1 MSIKS
6 QVLTKIL
13 FAQLTPDWKFLA
25 PELQGPNDWTNIE
38 VSLGGYYVTLNSGVT
53 KPVLFII
60 NRQHT
65 SIHKFSVSL
74 SIVHLK

>member
-13 FAQLTPDWKFLA
+13 FAHLTPDWKFLA
-25 PELQGPNDWTNIE
+25 PELQGSDELENLD
-38 VSLGGYYVTLNSGVT
+38 VSLDGYYVTLNSGVT
-53 KPVLFII
+53 KSVLFII

-65 SIHKFSVSL
+65 SIHKCRFFL